1 MQVSAL
7 EKEVSQLIISE
18 LRLEEIKAE
27 DVDPQAPLFG
37 EGEGMGLDSI
47 DALELALAIS
57 RDYGCQLRA
66 DDEEYSQI
74 FASVRNLSQYIE
86 AHGTQ

>member
-1 MQVSAL
+1 MQASAL
-7 EKEVSQLIISE
+7 EKEVIQLIISE
-18 LRLEEIKAE
+18 LRLEDIQVD

-66 DDEEYSQI
+66 DDDEYSQI

-86 AHGTQ
+86 AHRAQ

>member
-1 MQVSAL
+1 MQASAL
-7 EKEVSQLIISE
+7 EKEVTQLIISE
-18 LRLEEIKAE
+18 LRLEDTQVD

-66 DDEEYSQI
+66 DDDEYSQI
-74 FASVRNLSQYIE
+74 FASVHNLSQYIE
-86 AHGTQ
+86 AHRTQ